1 MIVCFSYQDILELTL
16 FYIYSE
22 RNWGKSNV
30 LLAEIWIFCHF
41 CIQSKWKIVRRWHQQ
56 LAHLHIHS
64 DWSRTVSW
72 KFAKFHNFLIFQ
84 PIFIRFSL
92 FCSEKFTLSS
102 NIKLNLFRI
111 SPLRPENRIFNWTIA
126 VQQNY
131 RKDLTQ
137 ILSKHQCRINKH
149 CIEYENTY
157 HIHLGKQL
165 RCQNS
170 IHISVPLQNEHSNC
184 THKSQHQGIGQT
196 VLHKVV
202 QALKWTHTL

>member
-30 LLAEIWIFCHF
+30 LLAEIWYFCHF
-41 CIQSKWKIVRRWHQQ
+41 CIQSEWKIVRRWHHQ

-92 FCSEKFTLSS
+92 FCSENFTLSS
-102 NIKLNLFRI
+102 KIKLNLFRI
-111 SPLRPENRIFNWTIA
+111 TSLKHKDSFGKSEN
-126 VQQNY
+126 
-131 RKDLTQ
+131 
-137 ILSKHQCRINKH
+137 LSKIFFAEILVFDHD
-149 CIEYENTY
+149 YE
-157 HIHLGKQL
+157 GKSSSSNGL
-165 RCQNS
+165 LW
-170 IHISVPLQNEHSNC
+170 ISF
-184 THKSQHQGIGQT
+184 IFF
-196 VLHKVV
+196 
-202 QALKWTHTL
+202 